1 MEPSSH
7 LSVVLDLSPLQWH
20 LSSSPNDNQSP
31 LTFRS
36 FLAQTLA
43 FLNSHLAFKHEN
55 TLAVYGALP
64 GKRCAQVMMVIYRV
78 TDLFLS
84 RLNSVLLYSSS
95 DVTPDG
101 TSEPADANIYL
112 PFKSLDTTLT
122 KRIVEELDALPD
134 FDEERELNSYSDKLF

>member
-1 MEPSSH
+1 
-7 LSVVLDLSPLQWH
+7 
-20 LSSSPNDNQSP
+20 
-31 LTFRS
+31 
-36 FLAQTLA
+36 
-43 FLNSHLAFKHEN
+43 
-55 TLAVYGALP
+55 
-64 GKRCAQVMMVIYRV
+64 MMVIYRV